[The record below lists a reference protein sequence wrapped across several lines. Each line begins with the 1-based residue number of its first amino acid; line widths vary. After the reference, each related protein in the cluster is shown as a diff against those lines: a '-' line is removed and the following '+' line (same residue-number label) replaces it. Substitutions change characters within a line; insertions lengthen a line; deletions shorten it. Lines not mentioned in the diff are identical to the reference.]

1 VEVVREQTL
10 IILAQQEL
18 LILEL
23 EEVAVDSTVHNLV
36 ELAEMGALVL

>member
-18 LILEL
+18 LILEPGA
-23 EEVAVDSTVHNLV
+23 VAVDLTVHNLV
-36 ELAEMGALVL
+36 ELAEMGAPES